1 MTTSFITS
9 TVSPDLIITTPT
21 QLLAAYAKMLE
32 VIGLEAPETLQIAA
46 TAVGMIINN
55 LKTLNGQD

>member
-1 MTTSFITS
+1 
-9 TVSPDLIITTPT
+9 
-21 QLLAAYAKMLE
+21 MLE